1 MAVKSIVKGIFS
13 LLGSCSLVWVGVSAE
28 KTRKSK
34 SIVFCE
40 SNSQDQKI
48 RSAPVATVFSKEI
61 DYRGLFSHSASN
73 VEKSK
78 WTPEQEA
85 KYVEYVKLHNASLED
100 LRQGRLEAA
109 YLWINLTGDIRSALI
124 EAASYGQAHIVQSLL
139 KQLKDAC
146 TDGADLAFREAC
158 QRRHPSVVAV
168 ILDFFKGRP
177 EDLGK
182 ILNFRDPHTYETPLI
197 ALLFGPAQDQ
207 RVLQTLEILLK
218 NSLLDINAPNI
229 AGMTALKVAILQK
242 NIVAVKMLLQRP
254 DLEVNALNRRIS
266 KLGKRRYCYNKGET
280 PLSMAVRTGNSEIMA
295 MLLNDLR
302 TDVSVQNGDGTTA
315 LSCACTLKD
324 LQSIRMILNHLGK
337 KVRESGTFLQS
348 VLFEEK
354 KQSIEWFLNKEN
366 IYPDLV
372 NIDLLIHMNF

>member
-13 LLGSCSLVWVGVSAE
+13 LLGSCSLVWAGVSAE
-28 KTRKSK
+28 KTRKS
-34 SIVFCE
+34 IVFCK

-48 RSAPVATVFSKEI
+48 RSAPVVKFSLKEI
-61 DYRGLFSHSASN
+61 DYQGLPSHLTSD
-73 VEKSK
+73 VEESE
-78 WTPEQEA
+78 WAPEQEA
-85 KYVEYVKLHNASLED
+85 KYVEYVKLYNASLED
-100 LRQGRLEAA
+100 LRQGRPEAA
-109 YLWINLTGDIRSALI
+109 YLWINLTGDIHSALI

-139 KQLKDAC
+139 KQLKDASA
-146 TDGADLAFREAC
+146 DGADLAFREAC
-158 QRRHPSVVAV
+158 QQRHPSVVAV
-168 ILDFFKGRP
+168 ILDFFKGRS
-177 EDLGK
+177 EDLRK

-207 RVLQTLEILLK
+207 RVFQTLKILLK
-218 NSLLDINAPNI
+218 NSLLDINASNI

-242 NIVAVKMLLQRP
+242 NSVAAKMLLQRP

-280 PLSMAVRTGNSEIMA
+280 PLSMAVRMGNFEIIT

-324 LQSIRMILNHLGK
+324 LQSIRMILDHLGR
-337 KVRESGTFLQS
+337 KVGEAGTFLQS

-354 KQSIEWFLNKEN
+354 NNS
-366 IYPDLV
+366 
-372 NIDLLIHMNF
+372 

>member
-13 LLGSCSLVWVGVSAE
+13 LLGSCSLVWAGVSAE
-28 KTRKSK
+28 KTRKS
-34 SIVFCE
+34 IVFCK
-40 SNSQDQKI
+40 SNSQAQKI
-48 RSAPVATVFSKEI
+48 RSAPVATVCSKES
-61 DYRGLFSHSASN
+61 DCQGLPSYLTSD
-73 VEKSK
+73 VEESG

-85 KYVEYVKLHNASLED
+85 KHVEYVKLHNASLED

-139 KQLKDAC
+139 KQLKDVC
-146 TDGADLAFREAC
+146 IDGADLAFREAC
-158 QRRHPSVVAV
+158 QQRHPSVVAV
-168 ILDFFKGRP
+168 ILDFFKGRS
-177 EDLGK
+177 EALRK

-197 ALLFGPAQDQ
+197 ALLLGPAQDQ
-207 RVLQTLEILLK
+207 RVFQTLEILLK
-218 NSLLDINAPNI
+218 NSLLDINASNI
-229 AGMTALKVAILQK
+229 AGMTALKAAILQK
-242 NIVAVKMLLQRP
+242 NNMAAEMLLQRP
-254 DLEVNALNRRIS
+254 DLEVNALNRRIL
-266 KLGKRRYCYNKGET
+266 KLGKRRYCYNEGET
-280 PLSMAVRTGNSEIMA
+280 PLSMAVRTGNFEIMA